1 MDRGAWW
8 ATVYR
13 AAEADTTEQL
23 THIHERAMGSEKVT
37 RTELGYSSFLS
48 TSVWLTLQGKVL

>member
-13 AAEADTTEQL
+13 AAESDTTERL
-23 THIHERAMGSEKVT
+23 THIRERAMGSEKVT
-37 RTELGYSSFLS
+37 
-48 TSVWLTLQGKVL
+48 